1 MAGAYSDG
9 MPPNPLKSFLIG
21 RVRATF
27 HDQSKGEGPTQ
38 RSDNALFQRDSV
50 IWRVH
55 GDVVTM
61 MIGGVASLFM
71 QMLHPQVLAGVWD
84 HSNFR
89 EDTLGRLRRTAK
101 FIAVTTFAE
110 RGEAEAAIDRVWRI
124 HKRITGTLPDGTTYR
139 ATDPA
144 ALAWVHATETLCFLE
159 AWLRYGDP
167 HMPLAQRDAYVAQ
180 AGRIGRALGA
190 DPVPQTHADL
200 RLYVEQQR
208 PALVAGERAH
218 EVARFLLE
226 RKATRASLGPVQALV
241 FAAAIDLLPPW
252 AREMHGFATP
262 VVSRPLV
269 RAAARS
275 MAATFRWAF
284 TT

>member
-1 MAGAYSDG
+1 
-9 MPPNPLKSFLIG
+9 MPPNPLKSYLIG
-21 RVRATF
+21 RVRDTF
-27 HDQSKGEGPTQ
+27 HDQSRGEGPTE
-38 RSDNALFQRDSV
+38 RSDTALFPRDSV

-55 GDVVTM
+55 GDVVSM
-61 MIGGVASLFM
+61 MIGGVTSLFL

-101 FIAVTTFAE
+101 FIAVTTFAD
-110 RGEAEAAIDRVWRI
+110 RAEAEAAIARVRQI
-124 HKRITGTLPDGTTYR
+124 HEHIGGTLPDGIPYR

-167 HMPLAQRDAYVAQ
+167 HMSLADRDDYVAQ
-180 AGRIGRALGA
+180 AGRIGRLLGA
-190 DPVPQTHADL
+190 DPVPETHAAL

-208 PALVAGERAH
+208 PQLRATERSQ
-218 EVARFLLE
+218 EVARFLLD
-226 RKATRASLGPVQALV
+226 RPATSASLGPVQSLV

-252 AREMHGFATP
+252 ARAMHCFATP
-262 VVSRPLV
+262 TVTRPLV
-269 RAAARS
+269 RGAAGSLAK
-275 MAATFRWAF
+275 TLRWAF
-284 TT
+284 A

>member
-1 MAGAYSDG
+1 
-9 MPPNPLKSFLIG
+9 
-21 RVRATF
+21 
-27 HDQSKGEGPTQ
+27 
-38 RSDNALFQRDSV
+38 
-50 IWRVH
+50 
-55 GDVVTM
+55 M
-61 MIGGVASLFM
+61 MIGGVASLFI
-71 QMLHPQVLAGVWD
+71 QMLHPAVLAGVWD

-110 RGEAEAAIDRVWRI
+110 RGQAEAAIDRVRRI
-124 HKRITGTLPDGTTYR
+124 HDHINGTLPDGTPYR

-167 HMPLAQRDAYVAQ
+167 HMSLADRDTYVAQ
-180 AGRIGRALGA
+180 AGKIGRALGA
-190 DPVPQTHADL
+190 DPVPETHSAL

-208 PALVAGERAH
+208 SQLAASDRAH
-218 EVARFLLE
+218 EVARFLLK
-226 RKATRASLGPVQALV
+226 RKATRASLGPVQAMV

-252 AREMHGFATP
+252 ARQMHGFATP
-262 VVSRPLV
+262 MVTRPLV
-269 RAAARS
+269 RAAAGR

-284 TT
+284 A